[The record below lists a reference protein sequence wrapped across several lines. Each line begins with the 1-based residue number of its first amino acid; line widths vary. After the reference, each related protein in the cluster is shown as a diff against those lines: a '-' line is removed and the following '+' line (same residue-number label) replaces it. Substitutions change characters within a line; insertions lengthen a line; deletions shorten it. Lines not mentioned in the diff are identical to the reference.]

1 MAYADVM
8 IQRTAQG
15 NSSGPQAEAV
25 STQPLAPL
33 SPQWAFVVQLRK
45 STPLTP
51 EALTGRVEHIV
62 TGQAT
67 LFASLD
73 DLLSFMQ
80 QVLSQTINR

>member
-1 MAYADVM
+1 MAYAAAM
-8 IQRTAQG
+8 IQQRAPG
-15 NSSGPQAEAV
+15 NSSSPQVETV
-25 STQPLAPL
+25 STQPRTSL
-33 SPQWAFVVQLRK
+33 SPQWAFVVQLRQG
-45 STPLTP
+45 TPLTP

>member
-1 MAYADVM
+1 M
-8 IQRTAQG
+8 IQQRAPG
-15 NSSGPQAEAV
+15 NSRDPQVETV
-25 STQPLAPL
+25 STQPRAPL
-33 SPQWAFVVQLRK
+33 SPQWAFVVQLRQG
-45 STPLTP
+45 TPLTP

-80 QVLSQTINR
+80 QVLSQTTNR